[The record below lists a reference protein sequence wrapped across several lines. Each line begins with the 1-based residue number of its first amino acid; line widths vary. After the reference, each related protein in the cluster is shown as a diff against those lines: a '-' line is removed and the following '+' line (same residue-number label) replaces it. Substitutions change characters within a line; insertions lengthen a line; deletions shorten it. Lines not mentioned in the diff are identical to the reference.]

1 MKFPTLLATITRIVN
16 VTDVR
21 PIVGGKNQYISLRKA
36 GTSFSQESSSSVA
49 CLANLVSHAPKQD
62 RI

>member
-1 MKFPTLLATITRIVN
+1 MKFSTLLATITRIVN

-21 PIVGGKNQYISLRKA
+21 PIVGGKNQYISSRKA
-36 GTSFSQESSSSVA
+36 RTSFSEGSFFSVA
-49 CLANLVSHAPKQD
+49 CLANLVGHAPKQD